1 MLDKTAYPFVWK
13 WPAQGKLIRG
23 YSTTGTVHRG
33 IDLKGK
39 LGEPVYA
46 ANSGVVVYAGSG
58 LKGYGN
64 LVIVKHNEYYL
75 SAYGHNSELLV
86 SEGDKVKSGQ
96 QIAKIGDTGTNELK
110 LHFEIRRDGKPVDPT
125 RLLPKQQ

>member
-1 MLDKTAYPFVWK
+1 MLDRNKYPFKWQ
-13 WPAQGKLIRG
+13 WPARGKLIRG
-23 YSTTGTVHRG
+23 YQSSGTVHRG

-64 LVIVKHNEYYL
+64 LLIIKHNEYYL

-86 SEGDKVKSGQ
+86 SEGENVKSGQ
-96 QIAKIGDTGTNELK
+96 QIAKIGDTGTNEFK

-125 RLLPKQQ
+125 GLLPRKP